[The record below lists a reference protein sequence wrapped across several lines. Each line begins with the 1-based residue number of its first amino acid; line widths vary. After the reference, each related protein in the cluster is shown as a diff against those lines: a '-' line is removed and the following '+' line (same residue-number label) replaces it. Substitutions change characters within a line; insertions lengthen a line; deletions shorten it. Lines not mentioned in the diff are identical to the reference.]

1 MGDPRPSGPGGP
13 GTRRRPKVGFRSPRA
28 SPTRGVSSIAEQT
41 PKQSS
46 RYRVLTRPSA
56 DPIRVIDEEGG
67 QLGIIQ
73 VSEAL
78 DLANERD
85 LDLVELDPNST
96 PPTCKLMNYG
106 KYKYTLRKR
115 QKGSKKTVNKRKEV
129 KLRPKTE
136 EHDFQVKLRRARKF
150 IEEGHKVLVTLV
162 FRGREQKHPE
172 IGFDLLN
179 KFATELDE
187 IAKLEKAPSRE
198 SNNRIGMILTRR

>member
-1 MGDPRPSGPGGP
+1 M
-13 GTRRRPKVGFRSPRA
+13 TRA
-28 SPTRGVSSIAEQT
+28 SS
-41 PKQSS
+41 
-46 RYRVLTRPSA
+46 
-56 DPIRVIDEEGG
+56 DPIRVIDDEGG
-67 QLGIIQ
+67 QLGIMET
-73 VSEAL
+73 SAAL
-78 DLANERD
+78 DLAVERE

-106 KYKYTLRKR
+106 KYKYNLRKR

-129 KLRPKTE
+129 KLRPKVE

-172 IGFDLLN
+172 IGFDLLK
-179 KFATELDE
+179 KFAEDLDE
-187 IAKLEKAPSRE
+187 IAKLEKTPSRE

>member
-1 MGDPRPSGPGGP
+1 M
-13 GTRRRPKVGFRSPRA
+13 TRA
-28 SPTRGVSSIAEQT
+28 
-41 PKQSS
+41 
-46 RYRVLTRPSA
+46 SA
-56 DPIRVIDEEGG
+56 DPIRVIDDEGG
-67 QLGIIQ
+67 QLGIMET
-73 VSEAL
+73 SEAL
-78 DLANERD
+78 DLAAERE

-106 KYKYTLRKR
+106 KYKYNLRKR

-129 KLRPKTE
+129 KLRPKVE

-172 IGFDLLN
+172 IGFDLLK
-179 KFATELDE
+179 KFAEELDE
-187 IAKLEKAPSRE
+187 IAKLEKSPSRE

>member
-1 MGDPRPSGPGGP
+1 MN
-13 GTRRRPKVGFRSPRA
+13 RA
-28 SPTRGVSSIAEQT
+28 
-41 PKQSS
+41 
-46 RYRVLTRPSA
+46 SA
-56 DPIRVIDEEGG
+56 DPIRVIDDEGG
-67 QLGIIQ
+67 QLGIMET
-73 VSEAL
+73 SEAL
-78 DLANERD
+78 DLAAERE

-106 KYKYTLRKR
+106 KYKYNLRKR

-129 KLRPKTE
+129 KLRPKVE

-172 IGFDLLN
+172 IGFDLLK
-179 KFATELDE
+179 KFAEELDE
-187 IAKLEKAPSRE
+187 IAKLEKSPSRE